1 MSIVRVR
8 PGLALAVMCLSN
20 FVASIDLTIVNVALP
35 TLSRDLNA
43 DNAELQWVVDAYS
56 LTAAGL
62 LLSAGNLG
70 DRYGRRGWLCGGLA
84 LFAATSA
91 VAAGVRSAEA
101 LIAARATM
109 GIGAAIIYPTTLA
122 LITNIFTEPAQRA
135 KAIGLWSAMNGL
147 GVVVGPI
154 TGGWLLQ
161 HFSLGSIFWVNV
173 PIAVLAIVGASLF
186 LPTSRDPAPPP
197 IDFVGLMLSA
207 VGVTVLTYTLIEA
220 PNVGWTSARTG
231 AGFVVAAIALV
242 VFVWRELRTS
252 HPMLELSIF
261 ADRRFSG
268 GSLAVTAAW
277 VALCGFVFI
286 MTQYLQ
292 FVTAYTAFET
302 GVRLL
307 PLAVA
312 VAAASVLAPRLAA
325 KIGTT
330 AAVAGGLVIFAL
342 AMAWSGTFGI
352 GTPYWVIGSAMA
364 LLGSGLGFTMA
375 PATEAIMGSLS
386 LATAGVGSAVTGVT
400 RQLGGAF
407 GVAIVG
413 SVFASVYTGKLDDNG
428 ALADLDPGAR
438 GAMRQSM
445 AAAEHALG
453 QLPAPQS
460 RGIRQAVESAFLD
473 GVSVSCLVCAGVA
486 LAAAAAVAVILPPRT
501 NSHEPEKEPDGR
513 THFAESSQTAGGPP
527 CTS

>member
-1 MSIVRVR
+1 M
-8 PGLALAVMCLSN
+8 
-20 FVASIDLTIVNVALP
+20 
-35 TLSRDLNA
+35 
-43 DNAELQWVVDAYS
+43 
-56 LTAAGL
+56 
-62 LLSAGNLG
+62 SAGP
-70 DRYGRRGWLCGGLA
+70 A
-84 LFAATSA
+84 
-91 VAAGVRSAEA
+91 
-101 LIAARATM
+101 
-109 GIGAAIIYPTTLA
+109 P
-122 LITNIFTEPAQRA
+122 EPAQV
-135 KAIGLWSAMNGL
+135 S
-147 GVVVGPI
+147 
-154 TGGWLLQ
+154 
-161 HFSLGSIFWVNV
+161 S
-173 PIAVLAIVGASLF
+173 
-186 LPTSRDPAPPP
+186 SRP
-197 IDFVGLMLSA
+197 
-207 VGVTVLTYTLIEA
+207 
-220 PNVGWTSARTG
+220 
-231 AGFVVAAIALV
+231 IALV

-342 AMAWSGTFGI
+342 AMAWSCTFGI

-501 NSHEPEKEPDGR
+501 NSQEPEKEPDGR